1 MANKTSDATFQEE
14 VLNAPAAVVDFWA
27 PWCQPC
33 QMLGPVIDKLAT
45 EYEGKVPI
53 FKLNVDENRETAS
66 KYHVMS
72 IPTVLFFKNGEVE
85 DQMIGLQAEDALK
98 EKIDKLI

>member
-1 MANKTSDATFQEE
+1 MANKTSDATFQKE
-14 VLNAPAAVVDFWA
+14 VLEAPAAVVDFWA

-72 IPTVLFFKNGEVE
+72 IPTVLFFKDGEVE
-85 DQMIGLQAEDALK
+85 DQMIGLQAEEALK
-98 EKIDKLI
+98 EKIEKLI

>member
-14 VLNAPAAVVDFWA
+14 VLKARAAVVDFWA

-33 QMLGPVIDKLAT
+33 QMLGPVIDKLAA